1 MGKIA
6 GLVGVGMSMNF
17 GRGNLILTIQNH
29 TKKVCDSVGGIS
41 GLFLISDGDARGF
54 KCVIQIPLGWVR
66 KTHEGGVGYGYQLRP
81 PQHVF
86 YPPKQC

>member
-54 KCVIQIPLGWVR
+54 KCD
-66 KTHEGGVGYGYQLRP
+66 
-81 PQHVF
+81 
-86 YPPKQC
+86 

>member
-29 TKKVCDSVGGIS
+29 TKKESAAVFGVFWVVS
-41 GLFLISDGDARGF
+41 GL
-54 KCVIQIPLGWVR
+54 
-66 KTHEGGVGYGYQLRP
+66 
-81 PQHVF
+81 
-86 YPPKQC
+86 